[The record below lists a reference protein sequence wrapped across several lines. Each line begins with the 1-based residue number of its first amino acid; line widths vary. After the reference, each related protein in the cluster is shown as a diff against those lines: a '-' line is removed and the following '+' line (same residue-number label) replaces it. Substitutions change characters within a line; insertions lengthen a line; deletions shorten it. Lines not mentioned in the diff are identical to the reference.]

1 VDAEELDIM
10 REVIEFYFYLLILS
24 GLISLNLA
32 VYTWRR
38 FWSKRKIEP
47 ARFFSIIL
55 FAVFIWALGSA
66 LAVVGSNQP
75 LIYFW
80 EQFKYIGIL
89 IIPPSWAILS
99 LQWTGRSAWMTPQR
113 IISLYIIPA
122 VLLIL
127 IFTDPIHHL
136 IWESFEFL
144 SFGPYTIT
152 STTHGIAWWS
162 MWIYSYVMI
171 SLGMVYL
178 LNGFLNTRYIY
189 KKQALILLT
198 GSIIPWFVNAIY
210 AFNIGPLAVVDFT
223 PTAFIVTGVAYA
235 WGFSRLKLIDIPP
248 FAKHAVFEYLD
259 DPVFVFDAN
268 YRLLEINPC
277 AEQIFQLNGKELIGK
292 DERTVFVDHP
302 SLIGLVNQINKESW
316 EFCYECNGKERVFDV
331 HMTCLLDRR
340 SQCSGY
346 LLSLRDI
353 TERKHMEN
361 VIQESEKKFRT
372 YTESTSV
379 AIMIYQNDKWVYA
392 NPAAERITGYNKE
405 ELLTMYFWDFVHP
418 DYLDLTMKR
427 GRARQ
432 RGENPPNQ
440 YEFKIISKQGKE
452 KWVDFRAERISYN
465 RENAFLITA
474 IDITDRK
481 KAEGTVQKQLVAITS
496 SIDGI
501 AILNTDHTYAYLNQA
516 HAKIY
521 GYKDPE
527 DLIGKTWKVLYDEK
541 ELQRFEQEIMPK
553 FREEG
558 RWRGEATGLKKDGT
572 SFDQEITLTALSDG
586 GLICVV
592 RDITKQKMVVNEL
605 QDAHELLYTI
615 NKDLERK
622 VKQRTAQIEQLIK
635 QKDDFINQL
644 GHDLKTPLTPMMV
657 LLPLLKE
664 KVTSEK
670 DNELFDVVIRN
681 VFFMKDLVNK
691 TVDLAKLNSD
701 KIEFAMEPVNLFD
714 LIEMLVKNNQV
725 LFEKNHIRCI
735 NEIQHPFMVHADPLR
750 LNEVFNNLIT
760 NAIKDSSKDGGSIIL
775 SADEDDTMVT
785 VSIQDTGIGMSEQE
799 IKNIFDEFYKADESR
814 HDLDSSGLGL
824 TITKKIIEKHGGTIW
839 AESEGK
845 GKGSTF
851 FFTLPKVQTLTKK
864 ISPLEN
870 ARERG
875 EKLVL

>member
-1 VDAEELDIM
+1 M

-24 GLISLNLA
+24 GLISLNLSF
-32 VYTWRR
+32 YTWRR
-38 FWSKRKIEP
+38 FWSKRKVDP

-55 FAVFIWALGSA
+55 LAVFIWALGSA
-66 LAVVGSNQP
+66 LAVIGSNQS

-89 IIPPSWAILS
+89 IIPPSWAILA

-113 IISLYIIPA
+113 IISLYIIPSFI
-122 VLLIL
+122 LIL

-136 IWESFEFL
+136 IWERIDYQ
-144 SFGPYTIT
+144 SFGPYTLT
-152 STTHGIAWWS
+152 VTTHGIAWWA
-162 MWIYSYVMI
+162 MWMYSYVMI
-171 SLGMVYL
+171 AIGMLYL

-189 KKQALILLT
+189 KKQALILLI
-198 GSIIPWFVNAIY
+198 GSFFPWFVNAIY
-210 AFNIGPLAVVDFT
+210 AFNIGPLAIVDFT

-259 DPVFVFDAN
+259 DSVFVFDAN

-277 AEQIFQLNGKELIGK
+277 AEQLFQLKGKELIGK
-292 DERTVFVDHP
+292 DERTVFADHP
-302 SLIGLVNQINKESW
+302 SLTGLVNQPDKGPW
-316 EFCYECNGKERVFDV
+316 EFCYECDGKERVFDV
-331 HMTCLLDRR
+331 HRACLSDRQG
-340 SQCSGY
+340 QCSGY

-353 TERKHMEN
+353 TERKQMEN
-361 VIQESEKKFRT
+361 AIQESEKKFRT
-372 YTESTSV
+372 YTESASV

-392 NPAAERITGYNKE
+392 NPAAERITGYIKE

-418 DYLDLTMKR
+418 DYIDLIMKR

-432 RGENPPNQ
+432 RGENPLNQ
-440 YEFKIISKQGKE
+440 YEFKIISKQRKE
-452 KWVDFRAERISYN
+452 KWVDLRAERISYN
-465 RENAFLITA
+465 KKNAVLITA

-481 KAEGTVQKQLVAITS
+481 EAEVTVQKQLVAITS

-501 AILNTDHTYAYLNQA
+501 AILNPDERYTYLNQA
-516 HAKIY
+516 HATIY
-521 GYKDPE
+521 GYEKPE
-527 DLIGKTWKVLYDEK
+527 DLIGKTWTALYGEK

-553 FREEG
+553 FQEEG
-558 RWRGEATGLKKDGT
+558 RWRGEAIGLKKDGM
-572 SFDQEITLTALSDG
+572 SFDQEITLTSLSDG

-622 VKQRTAQIEQLIK
+622 VKERTKQIEQLIK

-664 KVTSEK
+664 KVSSEK

-714 LIEMLVKNNQV
+714 LTELLVKNNQV
-725 LFEKNHIRCI
+725 LFEKHHIHCI

-750 LNEVFNNLIT
+750 LSEVFNNLIT
-760 NAIKDSSKDGGSIIL
+760 NAIKYSSKEGGTIIL
-775 SADEDDTMVT
+775 SADEDETMVT

-845 GKGSTF
+845 EKGSTF
-851 FFTLPKVQTLTKK
+851 FFTLPKEQTHAKK
-864 ISPLEN
+864 TLPVEN
-870 ARERG
+870 AKEPG

>member
-1 VDAEELDIM
+1 M

-24 GLISLNLA
+24 GLISLNLSF
-32 VYTWRR
+32 YTWRR

-55 FAVFIWALGSA
+55 LAVFIWALGSA
-66 LAVVGSNQP
+66 LAVIGSNQS

-99 LQWTGRSAWMTPQR
+99 LQWTGRSAWMTPRR
-113 IISLYIIPA
+113 IMSLYIIPSFI
-122 VLLIL
+122 LIL

-136 IWESFEFL
+136 IWERIDYQ
-144 SFGPYTIT
+144 SFGPYTLT
-152 STTHGIAWWS
+152 VTTHGIAWWS
-162 MWIYSYVMI
+162 MWMYSYVMI
-171 SLGMVYL
+171 AIGMLYL

-189 KKQALILLT
+189 KKQALILLV
-198 GSIIPWFVNAIY
+198 GSFFPWFVNAIY
-210 AFNIGPLAVVDFT
+210 AFNIGPLAIVDFT

-259 DPVFVFDAN
+259 DPVFVFDGN

-277 AEQIFQLNGKELIGK
+277 AEQLFQLKGKELIGK
-292 DERTVFVDHP
+292 DERTVFADHP
-302 SLIGLVNQINKESW
+302 SLTGLVNQPDKGPW
-316 EFCYECNGKERVFDV
+316 EFCYECDGKEKVFDI
-331 HMTCLLDRR
+331 HRTCLSDRQG
-340 SQCSGY
+340 QCSGY

-353 TERKHMEN
+353 TERKQMEN
-361 VIQESEKKFRT
+361 AIQESEKKFRT
-372 YTESTSV
+372 YTESASV

-392 NPAAERITGYNKE
+392 NPAAERITGYIKE

-418 DYLDLTMKR
+418 DYIDLIMKR

-432 RGENPPNQ
+432 RGEDPLNQ
-440 YEFKIISKQGKE
+440 YEFKIISKQRKE
-452 KWVDFRAERISYN
+452 KWVDLRAERISYN
-465 RENAFLITA
+465 KKNAVLITA

-481 KAEGTVQKQLVAITS
+481 EAEVTVQKQLVAITS

-501 AILNTDHTYAYLNQA
+501 AILNPDERYAYLNQA

-521 GYKDPE
+521 GYEKPE
-527 DLIGKTWKVLYDEK
+527 DLIGKTWKVLYNEK
-541 ELQRFEQEIMPK
+541 ELKRFEQEIMPK
-553 FREEG
+553 FQEEG

-572 SFDQEITLTALSDG
+572 SFDQEITLTSLSDG

-664 KVTSEK
+664 KVTTEK

-701 KIEFAMEPVNLFD
+701 KIEFTMEKVNLLD
-714 LIEMLVKNNQV
+714 LTEMLVKNNQV
-725 LFEKNHIRCI
+725 LFEKNHIHCI
-735 NEIQHPFMVHADPLR
+735 NEIQHPIMVHADPLR
-750 LNEVFNNLIT
+750 LSEV
-760 NAIKDSSKDGGSIIL
+760 
-775 SADEDDTMVT
+775 
-785 VSIQDTGIGMSEQE
+785 
-799 IKNIFDEFYKADESR
+799 
-814 HDLDSSGLGL
+814 
-824 TITKKIIEKHGGTIW
+824 
-839 AESEGK
+839 
-845 GKGSTF
+845 
-851 FFTLPKVQTLTKK
+851 
-864 ISPLEN
+864 
-870 ARERG
+870 
-875 EKLVL
+875 